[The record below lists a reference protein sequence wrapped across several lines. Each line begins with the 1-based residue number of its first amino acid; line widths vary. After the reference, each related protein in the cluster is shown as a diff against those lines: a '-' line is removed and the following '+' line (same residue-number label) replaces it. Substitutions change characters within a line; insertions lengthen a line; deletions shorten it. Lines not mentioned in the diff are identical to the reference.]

1 MPGGPDRQR
10 RQAQCY
16 LGCCYPMPLEI
27 CGTTLP
33 SLAATL
39 LAFDMPAY
47 PILGNGVT
55 CAAALELA
63 LLRFQQKEGVAISD
77 T

>member
-1 MPGGPDRQR
+1 
-10 RQAQCY
+10 
-16 LGCCYPMPLEI
+16 MPLEI

-63 LLRFQQKEGVAISD
+63 LLRLQQKEGVAISD